1 MQTRVYS
8 NAKLTVTVL
17 DKGATGDGAADG
29 GTPGGSGGQMLRT
42 MSEHEK
48 EELSTRLATYLNE
61 PREERVYLSS
71 TEKTTLKMVRM
82 AKRTLPLTLTLP
94 LALTLTLTRTR
105 TRTRTLILTLAPN
118 PNQVRM
124 GKEGTEPATL
134 VSLSVGREEFGEV
147 PAEEVVQKLLQAAD
161 YP

>member
-29 GTPGGSGGQMLRT
+29 GTPGGSGGQMLRN

-82 AKRTLPLTLTLP
+82 
-94 LALTLTLTRTR
+94 
-105 TRTRTLILTLAPN
+105 
-118 PNQVRM
+118 

-147 PAEEVVQKLLQAAD
+147 PAEEVVQKLMQAGD